1 MTRNGAGLLQRRNSA
16 EDIRIDCVRG
26 LPCLPYG
33 GKALADEQKR
43 EFDMRLGKFIMAA
56 AAATMAV
63 APAVAA
69 PANPAASLS
78 VSKSVRTGSVSA
90 KKDKLAGGGIIVA
103 VLAAAA
109 VVAGIII
116 VADSDDDADSN

>member
-1 MTRNGAGLLQRRNSA
+1 
-16 EDIRIDCVRG
+16 
-26 LPCLPYG
+26 
-33 GKALADEQKR
+33 
-43 EFDMRLGKFIMAA
+43 MRLGKYIMAA

-63 APAVAA
+63 APAMAA
-69 PANPAASLS
+69 PVNPAASLS

-103 VLAAAA
+103 ILAAAA
-109 VVAGIII
+109 VVAGIVI